1 MKKVFEY
8 LAIFSAAAFVVFSC
22 KPMPEDNSHVDEVVK
37 APAVN
42 ITVSNITDY
51 SATVTIAPAG
61 AANYY
66 AFVVDESDTDDTAQL
81 DAKSLYANKYSSV
94 ANGLV
99 KYATSNSTTLELD
112 DLDPNTTYQIYAVAG
127 STTGVVGEIANASFL
142 TTDAGTPKAGTPS
155 RKENVVTVKFSEDV
169 KYDESKP
176 AEAIYYAYN
185 LAVIG
190 KDADGKAVVEN
201 TGAMGAAKV
210 TVAVSGATA
219 TFTVTLDGTNPLP
232 DGAYYTIAYP
242 AGAFVDAVGNPC
254 AAQNHLTGVTSSGTM
269 GFGGAYGRISTK
281 EFALTSDEK
290 KDIIV
295 PSEQAFYYGIPEGVQ
310 FSQLTS
316 KAAASILVESTSASK
331 TSKTTYNLTKNY
343 DWGYDSRKG
352 AILLTYPDDF
362 DISGG
367 DYETFEIAAGSV
379 EDIYGNTNAA
389 LSQKYLYSFN
399 YSLKDFYGTY
409 TFTGLWYN
417 HGSFTNTEVVIA
429 PREEFEDEEM
439 EEYYKER
446 NVAIYNLFKENPA
459 AETLTSFNNY
469 NTVHYGTFNV
479 DTGVL
484 NIEYEYEGDGTLSA
498 YEWEDYILIL
508 SYDDYDN
515 YNFFQPE
522 AGNLEL
528 QNDLRVYLNGLG
540 TWGYY
545 DAGSTLKKT
554 SDEYTIP
561 SDDAPAIAA
570 KNFSEYRTRTFVK
583 GSHNFV
589 VK

>member
-242 AGAFVDAVGNPC
+242 AGAFVDAVGPLRCPESPDGCNQQWNYGLRRCLRPHFHEGICPC
-254 AAQNHLTGVTSSGTM
+254 AC
-269 GFGGAYGRISTK
+269 
-281 EFALTSDEK
+281 
-290 KDIIV
+290 
-295 PSEQAFYYGIPEGVQ
+295 
-310 FSQLTS
+310 
-316 KAAASILVESTSASK
+316 
-331 TSKTTYNLTKNY
+331 
-343 DWGYDSRKG
+343 KG
-352 AILLTYPDDF
+352 
-362 DISGG
+362 
-367 DYETFEIAAGSV
+367 
-379 EDIYGNTNAA
+379 ED
-389 LSQKYLYSFN
+389 
-399 YSLKDFYGTY
+399 
-409 TFTGLWYN
+409 
-417 HGSFTNTEVVIA
+417 
-429 PREEFEDEEM
+429 
-439 EEYYKER
+439 
-446 NVAIYNLFKENPA
+446 
-459 AETLTSFNNY
+459 
-469 NTVHYGTFNV
+469 
-479 DTGVL
+479 
-484 NIEYEYEGDGTLSA
+484 
-498 YEWEDYILIL
+498 
-508 SYDDYDN
+508 
-515 YNFFQPE
+515 
-522 AGNLEL
+522 
-528 QNDLRVYLNGLG
+528 
-540 TWGYY
+540 
-545 DAGSTLKKT
+545 
-554 SDEYTIP
+554 
-561 SDDAPAIAA
+561 
-570 KNFSEYRTRTFVK
+570 
-583 GSHNFV
+583 
-589 VK
+589 